1 MNERPLVRPG
11 EQDIT
16 AHVNF
21 SALIQEGR
29 RQSLRMNK
37 FTTQRLWLEELGI
50 HEELEQR
57 RLSEFAEAD
66 TARASDRGQVALLQW
81 YNLRQRVAAL
91 TDPTGMGNF
100 KVLILRR

>member
-1 MNERPLVRPG
+1 M
-11 EQDIT
+11 
-16 AHVNF
+16 NF
-21 SALIQEGR
+21 SALIHEGR
-29 RQSLRMNK
+29 RQGLRLNK

-50 HEELEQR
+50 YEELEQR
-57 RLSEFAEAD
+57 RRSEFAEAD
-66 TARASDRGQVALLQW
+66 TARATDRGQVALLQW